1 MALTYLADTCS
12 LLGEAEHAAMV
23 YEQLR
28 GFAGTVVQMG
38 RMVACHGVA
47 DRHLGMLAAT
57 MHDWARAEMHFE
69 AALRLNGGMQ
79 AVTWL
84 AHTRYEYARMLLA
97 RRRPGDAERASDFL
111 EQAHRTAARTGLAAL
126 LARSERLLTRSS
138 ALPDGLTERE
148 LEVLRLVARGHS
160 NREIGR
166 ELFISQ
172 NTAANHVRSILMKTQ
187 CGNRTEA
194 ASYAHRN
201 ALLDA
206 PGLP

>member
-1 MALTYLADTCS
+1 
-12 LLGEAEHAAMV
+12 MV

-28 GFAGTVVQMG
+28 GFAGTVVQLG

-57 MHDWARAEMHFE
+57 MHDWERAELHFE
-69 AALRLNGGMQ
+69 AALRLNGRMQ
-79 AVTWL
+79 VVTWL
-84 AHTRYEYARMLLA
+84 AHTRYEHARMLLA
-97 RRRPGDAERASDFL
+97 RRQPGDAERASDLL
-111 EQAHRTAARTGLAAL
+111 EHVHRTAARAGLAAL
-126 LARSERLLTRSS
+126 LARSERLLTHSS

-194 ASYAHRN
+194 AFYAHRN
-201 ALLDA
+201 ALLDM